1 MEHFAKIN
9 GSVIGQKGESQNG
22 DNKKTKHVKD
32 SEKTHISYLLIR
44 TRNLIL
50 QKGLREQNDISII
63 HQIIMY
69 EDR

>member
-22 DNKKTKHVKD
+22 DKKKTKHVKD

-44 TRNLIL
+44 TQLDFAKRIA
-50 QKGLREQNDISII
+50 
-63 HQIIMY
+63 
-69 EDR
+69 